1 MTKVTFSDNQFQAA
15 HGRKPRGTGNWW
27 FRFSGN
33 GRSEQ
38 NWHGTFSEAKKQA
51 MAFAKQNGFD
61 RVEVGS

>member
-1 MTKVTFSDNQFQAA
+1 MKAQFSDTQFQAA

-38 NWHGTFSEAKKQA
+38 NWQGTFCEAKKQA
-51 MAFAKQNGFD
+51 MAFAKKNGFD